1 MFLDIQTI
9 ESLQLEFNAFDIRFT
24 LLSTSKLKLKPNQ
37 VFVQGKNHLR
47 IYPQPVDDKENA
59 KRRSITIILQQL
71 MIHLPEVVISG
82 IASISR
88 AVISHPPPGHDSS
101 SQLILYVEGT
111 GMLDVMGTAGIDG
124 TRVKNNNIMEVASV
138 LGIEAARAT
147 IIDQIQY
154 TMSQHG
160 MTIDSRHTMLLAD
173 CMTNRG
179 EVLGITRFGI
189 AKMKESVLML
199 ASFEKTTDH
208 LFDAALHGRV
218 DEITGVS
225 ESIIMGIPMPTGTGM
240 FKLLQKPHI
249 TFDANEN
256 SDQQQKFSGSKIGR
270 LKTRPDPVISCYM

>member
-1 MFLDIQTI
+1 MQTI
-9 ESLQLEFNAFDIRFT
+9 ESLQLQFNAFDIRFT

-37 VFVQGKNHLR
+37 VFVQGKHHLR
-47 IYPQPVDDKENA
+47 IYPQPIDDKENA
-59 KRRSITIILQQL
+59 KRRSITIILQHL

-88 AVISHPPPGHDSS
+88 AVISYPPPGHDSS

-240 FKLLQKPHI
+240 FKILQKPHDV
-249 TFDANEN
+249 FVAKEN
-256 SDQQQKFSGSKIGR
+256 SDQQQKLTGSKIGK
-270 LKTRPDPVISCYM
+270 LKKRPDPVLSCYM